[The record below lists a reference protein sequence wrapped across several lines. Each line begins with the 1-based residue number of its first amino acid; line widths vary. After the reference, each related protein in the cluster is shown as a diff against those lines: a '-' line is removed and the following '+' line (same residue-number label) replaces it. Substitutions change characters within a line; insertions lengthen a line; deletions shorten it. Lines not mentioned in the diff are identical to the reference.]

1 MKYIINNNK
10 SKFSVNILLLF
21 NVGSR
26 HEVKHKYGLAHYF
39 EHLLFNGTKKYPTSK
54 SISDRIYKYGGETNA
69 FTSYDITGYYITINY
84 KYTEIALDILSDMLF
99 NSIFTDYIK
108 EKDVVINENIKFRTN
123 PRTYCRSQFEN
134 MIYKNTPFEH
144 DVIGLNKDIKKFT
157 KKDIL
162 DFYKKYYNP
171 NNCILSVC
179 GKINKN
185 TEKYIKKYFNKK
197 NNNQIHYPLYNNFM
211 DIQQKIRF
219 KSYKKNVE
227 QAQIYMGFPA
237 YCINNNFNKY
247 VLELISNVLAGNMSS
262 RLFIKLRQQKG
273 LVYTVSSNLD
283 FYEDIGII
291 YIYFGTFNKSVKQ
304 AVNIVINEI
313 KNIKKNGLTKNEINE
328 NIKYIIGYQEMDS
341 ENNENY
347 NIDIA
352 YDALFDNKNISIK
365 KKNKIFNKIKNKD
378 IINVANEIFNLNKL
392 NICIVSNKK
401 YNNFIKI

>member
-1 MKYIINNNK
+1 MYVKKLKNNMKYIINNNK

-162 DFYKKYYNP
+162 DF
-171 NNCILSVC
+171 
-179 GKINKN
+179 
-185 TEKYIKKYFNKK
+185 
-197 NNNQIHYPLYNNFM
+197 
-211 DIQQKIRF
+211 
-219 KSYKKNVE
+219 
-227 QAQIYMGFPA
+227 
-237 YCINNNFNKY
+237 
-247 VLELISNVLAGNMSS
+247 
-262 RLFIKLRQQKG
+262 
-273 LVYTVSSNLD
+273 
-283 FYEDIGII
+283 
-291 YIYFGTFNKSVKQ
+291 
-304 AVNIVINEI
+304 I
-313 KNIKKNGLTKNEINE
+313 KNIIILIIVFYLYVVKL
-328 NIKYIIGYQEMDS
+328 IKI
-341 ENNENY
+341 
-347 NIDIA
+347 
-352 YDALFDNKNISIK
+352 LKNILKNILIK
-365 KKNKIFNKIKNKD
+365 KKIIIKFIILYIIILWIYNKKLDLNLIKKM
-378 IINVANEIFNLNKL
+378 LNKHKYIWDFQL
-392 NICIVSNKK
+392 IVLIIILINM
-401 YNNFIKI
+401 F

>member
-1 MKYIINNNK
+1 
-10 SKFSVNILLLF
+10 
-21 NVGSR
+21 
-26 HEVKHKYGLAHYF
+26 
-39 EHLLFNGTKKYPTSK
+39 
-54 SISDRIYKYGGETNA
+54 
-69 FTSYDITGYYITINY
+69 
-84 KYTEIALDILSDMLF
+84 
-99 NSIFTDYIK
+99 
-108 EKDVVINENIKFRTN
+108 
-123 PRTYCRSQFEN
+123 
-134 MIYKNTPFEH
+134 
-144 DVIGLNKDIKKFT
+144 
-157 KKDIL
+157 
-162 DFYKKYYNP
+162 
-171 NNCILSVC
+171 
-179 GKINKN
+179 
-185 TEKYIKKYFNKK
+185 
-197 NNNQIHYPLYNNFM
+197 
-211 DIQQKIRF
+211 
-219 KSYKKNVE
+219 
-227 QAQIYMGFPA
+227 MGFPA